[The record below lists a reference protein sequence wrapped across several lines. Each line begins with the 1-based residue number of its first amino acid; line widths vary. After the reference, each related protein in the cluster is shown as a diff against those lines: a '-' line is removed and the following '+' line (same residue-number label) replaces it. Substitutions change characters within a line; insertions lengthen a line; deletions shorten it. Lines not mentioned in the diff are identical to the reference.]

1 MNRQL
6 AQLVRDRAGNRCE
19 YCRMP
24 SEWYDTPFHVDHITA
39 QQHGGQT
46 VAENLALACFHCNL
60 HKGPNIAGVDPT
72 TGHMIGLFHPRTQV
86 WNEHFAW
93 NGAAVIGRT
102 AVGRATVQTLALNAP
117 EFVAVRL
124 ALIDEGVYPQE

>member
-6 AQLVRDRAGNRCE
+6 AQSVRDRAGDRCE
-19 YCRMP
+19 YCHLP
-24 SEWYDTPFHVDHITA
+24 VGLYDTPFHVDHITA

-60 HKGPNIAGVDPT
+60 HKGPNIAGVDPA
-72 TGHMIGLFHPRTQV
+72 TGQMSALFHPRAQV

-93 NGAAVIGRT
+93 NGAILMGRT

-124 ALIDEGVYPQE
+124 ALIDEGVYPKE